1 LTDDADA
8 ARIRLAK
15 SICPVDLNQT
25 LGRNRGD
32 ADGVDLGQR
41 GAAAAVQYMNDM
53 VFRSM
58 ANGVLDAR
66 LVQGLVPRLPIFR
79 DVAPGNLGTLVKQC
93 WVLVA
98 PRGTIIVGRGARL
111 PGVFGLAYGSVKLS
125 LRGQDGEERVLQLV
139 SAGQTFGEAKS
150 LLGRPGH
157 SEAIALAD
165 SKLVVIPAAA
175 IFALMDRDP
184 RFARAVALLLA
195 ERAVE
200 MLAEVESAM
209 QRGAQRL
216 ASYLGALAN
225 SPEGNGDGNGGT
237 VVRLPVSKTLVAAR
251 LGVKKETLSRLL
263 RQFAAE
269 GVIEVSRREISILD
283 RDALA
288 KLSSSRA
295 HSA

>member
-1 LTDDADA
+1 
-8 ARIRLAK
+8 
-15 SICPVDLNQT
+15 
-25 LGRNRGD
+25 
-32 ADGVDLGQR
+32 
-41 GAAAAVQYMNDM
+41 MNDM
-53 VFRSM
+53 AFRLM
-58 ANGVLDAR
+58 ANGVLDTR

-93 WVLVA
+93 WVLAA
-98 PRGTIIVGRGARL
+98 PRGTIIVERGARL

-139 SAGQTFGEAKS
+139 SPGQTFGEAKS

-175 IFALMDRDP
+175 IFALMDRDA

-195 ERAVE
+195 ERTLE

-216 ASYLGALAN
+216 AAYLGALAE
-225 SPEGNGDGNGGT
+225 SPGGNGNGGT

-263 RQFAAE
+263 RQLAAE